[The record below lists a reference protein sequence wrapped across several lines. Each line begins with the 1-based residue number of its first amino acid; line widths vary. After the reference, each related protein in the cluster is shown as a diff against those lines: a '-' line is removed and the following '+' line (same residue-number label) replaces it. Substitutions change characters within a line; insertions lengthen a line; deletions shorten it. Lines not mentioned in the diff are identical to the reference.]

1 VRRLLVPAAFVAGLF
16 GLADPAGALDQ
27 DTLRSPVRLSVV
39 FGTVVDHE
47 TEVPIENA
55 TVSLG
60 AQPDGARGTGTRV
73 TDEAGRFRFEEVMP
87 GTYTLTV
94 AGFGYRTME
103 DTLRVG
109 QDSDVNVSVDL
120 SASPIVLAP
129 IVVTTSRLPAFMVG
143 FEERRARDRNHTA
156 FFTRDDIESRNLG
169 HITDLIAMTPGVWV
183 TPTGPFGNDIRFD
196 GGCRPAIWVD
206 GNPFADFPQMT
217 AMAGG
222 RLFGVDA
229 TIQPDE
235 VEAVEVYTRRHD
247 VPQQFGPACGAL
259 VIWLRQPDPDEKR
272 APEWRRWLLAL
283 GVFGAG
289 VLMFR

>member
-1 VRRLLVPAAFVAGLF
+1 LLVPAAFVAGLF

-103 DTLRVG
+103 IRC
-109 QDSDVNVSVDL
+109 
-120 SASPIVLAP
+120 ASG
-129 IVVTTSRLPAFMVG
+129 R
-143 FEERRARDRNHTA
+143 
-156 FFTRDDIESRNLG
+156 
-169 HITDLIAMTPGVWV
+169 
-183 TPTGPFGNDIRFD
+183 TPTSMSRSI
-196 GGCRPAIWVD
+196 CRP
-206 GNPFADFPQMT
+206 
-217 AMAGG
+217 
-222 RLFGVDA
+222 
-229 TIQPDE
+229 
-235 VEAVEVYTRRHD
+235 RRSCSH
-247 VPQQFGPACGAL
+247 
-259 VIWLRQPDPDEKR
+259 R
-272 APEWRRWLLAL
+272 
-283 GVFGAG
+283 
-289 VLMFR
+289 